1 MNFLANVIHIS
12 KNIIPMN
19 TNLYIYIQITI
30 GKSKKLN
37 LDTMILSG
45 FFLLKNLLIALFY
58 ILFIPNWRRIA
69 L

>member
-1 MNFLANVIHIS
+1 MNFLANAIHIS